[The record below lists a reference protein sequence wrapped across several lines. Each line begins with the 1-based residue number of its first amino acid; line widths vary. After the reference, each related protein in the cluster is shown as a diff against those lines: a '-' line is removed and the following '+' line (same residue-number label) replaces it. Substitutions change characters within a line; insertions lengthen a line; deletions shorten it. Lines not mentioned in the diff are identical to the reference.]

1 MKAIR
6 TLYAITL
13 LLGLSACGGGGGGDS
28 GPPPPPPV
36 QNTWDQMN
44 WDTGTWA

>member
-1 MKAIR
+1 MKTIRAICA
-6 TLYAITL
+6 LTL

-36 QNTWDQMN
+36 ENTWDQMS
-44 WDTGTWA
+44 WDTGVWA